1 MNSKT
6 ALLLGGS
13 GLVGRFCFQNL
24 ISDDHYEKIIVL
36 TRRPLPADNTLK
48 VKQMLID
55 FAEIDHVSLDAIDDV
70 FCALG
75 TTIGKAGSQEA
86 FRRIDLE
93 IPLAAARRSLE
104 FGAQQFILVSSV
116 GASSQSRNFYLRTK
130 GELEDKLGDLPFKAI
145 HIFRPSFLVGSRE
158 ESRLGERLAIP
169 LARVVQYALV
179 GGWRRYRPIQA
190 ADVACAMVE
199 AAKSKAP
206 HKQDL
211 KSQAPNSQNQGK
223 IIYEY
228 DQIRKLAAK

>member
-1 MNSKT
+1 MNPKT

-13 GLVGRFCFQNL
+13 GFVGRFCLQSLLHDN
-24 ISDDHYEKIIVL
+24 HYGKIIIL
-36 TRRPLPADNTLK
+36 TRRPLQIENALK
-48 VKQMLID
+48 AKQMVLD
-55 FAEIDHVSLDAIDDV
+55 FAEIDRVPLDAIDDV

-104 FGAQQFILVSSV
+104 LGAQQFILVSSV

-130 GELEDKLGDLPFKAI
+130 GELEDKLRDLPFKAL

-179 GGWRRYRPIQA
+179 GGWRRYRPIKA
-190 ADVACAMVE
+190 VDVGHAMVA
-199 AAKSKAP
+199 AAKSQ
-206 HKQDL
+206 H
-211 KSQAPNSQNQGK
+211 QGR
-223 IIYEY
+223 IVYEY
-228 DQIRKLAAK
+228 DQISRFAGR